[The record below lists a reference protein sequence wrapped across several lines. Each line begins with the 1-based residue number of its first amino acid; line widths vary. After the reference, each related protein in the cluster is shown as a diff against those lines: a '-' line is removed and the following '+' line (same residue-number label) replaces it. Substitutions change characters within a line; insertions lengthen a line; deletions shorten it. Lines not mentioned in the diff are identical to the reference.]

1 MTVPRAVACP
11 RGWFPPATFQ
21 LRLRSLRTILYI
33 GKHLFVIMFF
43 KTENNNPI
51 LSLLASNTS
60 RNGQESGYFY
70 VTLHQ
75 DFNSPSA
82 WTSPKVKWS
91 TDSETRLEW
100 SDIEITNES
109 VHLGLKSILIKVWFA
124 YNFEE
129 NSQEDQECLEATW
142 GIHFSGLRYVFLIVI
157 LHQFHNLRICVI
169 SRKKLQ
175 TGSRII
181 LNPFPFPEKIDILCF
196 LRETS

>member
-1 MTVPRAVACP
+1 M
-11 RGWFPPATFQ
+11 
-21 LRLRSLRTILYI
+21 S
-33 GKHLFVIMFF
+33 
-43 KTENNNPI
+43 
-51 LSLLASNTS
+51 LASNAS

-100 SDIEITNES
+100 SDIEINNES

-142 GIHFSGLRYVFLIVI
+142 GIHFSGLRCLGTHPPAYGRLPPNTLV
-157 LHQFHNLRICVI
+157 LHISGSYFSAVSSDRKEASENFIPRYLNIGTPDECQVNLKYSDLLLKR
-169 SRKKLQ
+169 L
-175 TGSRII
+175 
-181 LNPFPFPEKIDILCF
+181 F
-196 LRETS
+196 

>member
-51 LSLLASNTS
+51 LCLLASNAS

-157 LHQFHNLRICVI
+157 LNQFHNLRICVI

-181 LNPFPFPEKIDILCF
+181 LNPFPFPV
-196 LRETS
+196 

>member
-1 MTVPRAVACP
+1 MV
-11 RGWFPPATFQ
+11 
-21 LRLRSLRTILYI
+21 
-33 GKHLFVIMFF
+33 KNLFVIIFF

-51 LSLLASNTS
+51 LCLLASNAS

-75 DFNSPSA
+75 DFKSPSA

-100 SDIEITNES
+100 SDIEINNES

-181 LNPFPFPEKIDILCF
+181 LNPFPFPV
-196 LRETS
+196 